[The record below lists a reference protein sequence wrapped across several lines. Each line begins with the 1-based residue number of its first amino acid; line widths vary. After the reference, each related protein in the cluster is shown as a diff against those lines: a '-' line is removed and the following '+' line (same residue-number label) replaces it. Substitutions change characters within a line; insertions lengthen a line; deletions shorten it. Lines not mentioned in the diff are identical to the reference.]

1 LEDIRGGQVVTAKMP
16 DEAAFEKVEDLEY
29 LEDWKSQV
37 DRCGTIEE
45 LSNLYRENE
54 AAVKTDRNIRQLFTD
69 RKNKIEE

>member
-1 LEDIRGGQVVTAKMP
+1 
-16 DEAAFEKVEDLEY
+16 LEY